1 MPYNYCE
8 VSISTALQKC
18 PQYSEWSEG
27 TLKVK
32 ICLKVLLTMVELKGG
47 QKRNC
52 STNWPHIKIRQKR
65 YQHADAATC
74 SFGKTLASLVVGR
87 QTDWSVGS
95 YAIIVPDLYEDDG
108 MLCLVNTCTF

>member
-1 MPYNYCE
+1 M
-8 VSISTALQKC
+8 ALHKC

-47 QKRNC
+47 QKSNC

-74 SFGKTLASLVVGR
+74 SFGKTLASLVMLQPLG
-87 QTDWSVGS
+87 
-95 YAIIVPDLYEDDG
+95 IVEW
-108 MLCLVNTCTF
+108 